1 MLSDLMIPYLKW
13 MIISVLDTLK
23 FRVHDNLCSCMHYNF
38 HSQVP
43 VMSWF
48 DDPNDTELLELILF
62 FEALDKVNNVVTVA
76 TRTESAAISKLSQ
89 H

>member
-1 MLSDLMIPYLKW
+1 
-13 MIISVLDTLK
+13 
-23 FRVHDNLCSCMHYNF
+23 MHYNF

>member
-1 MLSDLMIPYLKW
+1 
-13 MIISVLDTLK
+13 MIISVYDTLK

-43 VMSWF
+43 ITSWF
-48 DDPNDTELLELILF
+48 DDPNDTELLELIPF
-62 FEALDKVNNVVTVA
+62 FEAPKVNDVVTIA